1 MTSTAHVDTFA
12 RDNLPPRE
20 QWPDLV
26 FDLPHL
32 HYPARLNAADELLDR
47 ALERGFAERT
57 AIVAPSGLRWTYAEL
72 LQQANRIAHALVED
86 LGVVPGNRV
95 LLRAPNTPL
104 IAACWFAVLKA
115 GAIAVPT
122 MPLLRAK
129 ELTDVIVK
137 AEVSHALCDARL
149 AVELDNAR
157 AACPSLTVAWCA
169 TDAADGL
176 EALARGKPPSFDNVR
191 TAADDTAVIAFT
203 SGTTGKPKGTMHFH
217 RDLLAACDCWPRA
230 ILRAT
235 ADDLF
240 IGSPPL
246 AFTFGLGGLLLFP
259 LRIGAATLL
268 LERPAPEALL
278 AAIA

>member
-1 MTSTAHVDTFA
+1 
-12 RDNLPPRE
+12 
-20 QWPDLV
+20 
-26 FDLPHL
+26 
-32 HYPARLNAADELLDR
+32 
-47 ALERGFAERT
+47 
-57 AIVAPSGLRWTYAEL
+57 
-72 LQQANRIAHALVED
+72 
-86 LGVVPGNRV
+86 
-95 LLRAPNTPL
+95 
-104 IAACWFAVLKA
+104 
-115 GAIAVPT
+115 

-137 AEVSHALCDARL
+137 AEVSHALCDVRL

-157 AACPSLTVAWCA
+157 AACPSLRTVAWCA

-240 IGSPPL
+240 TGSPPL
-246 AFTFGLGGLLLFP
+246 AFTFGLGGLTVFP
-259 LRIGAATLL
+259 MHIGAATVL
-268 LERPAPEALL
+268 LEKAGPPDLL
-278 AAIA
+278 EAIAAHRATICFTAPTSYRAMAAVGTTE